1 MSKHRKRG
9 RLRLNVYRGRP
20 GATLNVPVG
29 ELLLEYF
36 DDNQLLAWRASG
48 SAIQDYHYLW
58 FFELE
63 RQRASK
69 QSEILEALSLVP
81 EISVQLSGWGR
92 ALAYKHSA
100 APLSC
105 VGSLRWVGGR
115 FNYGVDIDSSRFAPF
130 PALYLAEDA
139 ETALREMHGLQR
151 ETTRGGLSGL
161 ELSLLS
167 RSGVAWVRVD
177 GHVHNIFD
185 LTSTANLRG
194 FTAVLSK
201 FRLSRAV
208 RMAEDRMGAVPLRLL
223 QTPDELFQSFM
234 IEGWR
239 EFPVQVS
246 TPANSQLFAHFLMQA
261 GFEGV
266 LYSSTITGKRNI
278 ALFTRQFKNSASI
291 VNVLDPPA
299 GATCCELSAKTF
311 MQLEIVG

>member
-9 RLRLNVYRGRP
+9 RLRLNVYRGRS
-20 GATLNVPVG
+20 GASPNIPVG

-48 SAIQDYHYLW
+48 TAIQDYHYLW
-58 FFELE
+58 YFELE
-63 RQRASK
+63 RQRASN
-69 QSEILEALSLVP
+69 QIQILEALSLEP
-81 EISVQLSGWGR
+81 GISVPLSGWGR
-92 ALAYKHSA
+92 ALAYKYSA

-105 VGSLRWVGGR
+105 IGSLMWVGGR

-151 ETTRGGLSGL
+151 ETTRGGLTAL

-167 RSGVAWVRVD
+167 QSGVAWVTVD
-177 GHVHNIFD
+177 GHAHNIFD
-185 LTSTANLRG
+185 LTSAANLHKVA
-194 FTAVLSK
+194 TVLAK
-201 FRLSRAV
+201 FSLSRAV
-208 RMAEDRMGAVPLRLL
+208 RAAEDRMGAVPLKLL
-223 QTPDELFQSFM
+223 QTPEELFASFM
-234 IEGWR
+234 VEGWR
-239 EFPVQVS
+239 EFPVQVN
-246 TPANSQLFAHFLMQA
+246 TPANSQLFAHLLIQA

-266 LYSSTITGKRNI
+266 LYSSTITGKRNL

-291 VNVLDPPA
+291 VSVLDPPR

-311 MQLEIVG
+311 AQLEGFA

>member
-1 MSKHRKRG
+1 MSKRRKRG

-20 GATLNVPVG
+20 GASLNIPIG

-48 SAIQDYHYLW
+48 TAIQNYHYLW
-58 FFELE
+58 YFELE
-63 RQRASK
+63 SQRASK
-69 QSEILEALSLVP
+69 QTQILEALSVVP
-81 EISVQLSGWGR
+81 GISLQLSGWGR
-92 ALAYKHSA
+92 ALAYKYSTS
-100 APLSC
+100 PLSC
-105 VGSLRWVGGR
+105 AGSLKWVGGR

-151 ETTRGGLSGL
+151 GTTRGGLTAF

-167 RSGVAWVRVD
+167 KSGVAWVTVE

-185 LTSTANLRG
+185 LTSPANLRKVA
-194 FTAVLSK
+194 AVLSK
-201 FRLSRAV
+201 FTLSRSV
-208 RMAEDRMGAVPLRLL
+208 RAAEDRMGAVPLRLM
-223 QTPDELFQSFM
+223 QTPDEIFDSFM

-246 TPANSQLFAHFLMQA
+246 TPANSQLFAHLLIQA

-266 LYSSTITGKRNI
+266 LYSSTITGKKNL

-291 VNVLDPPA
+291 VSVLDPPG
-299 GATCCELSAKTF
+299 GARCCELSANTF
-311 MQLEIVG
+311 TQLEALG

>member
-1 MSKHRKRG
+1 MTKRRKPG

-20 GATLNVPVG
+20 GASLNIPVG

-48 SAIQDYHYLW
+48 TAIQDYHYLW
-58 FFELE
+58 YFELE
-63 RQRASK
+63 RQRASN
-69 QSEILEALSLVP
+69 EIQLLEALSLVP
-81 EISVQLSGWGR
+81 GISVQLSGWGR
-92 ALAYKHSA
+92 ALAYKYSS

-105 VGSLRWVGGR
+105 IGSLKWVGGR

-151 ETTRGGLSGL
+151 GTTRDGLTAF

-167 RSGVAWVRVD
+167 QSGVAWVTVD
-177 GHVHNIFD
+177 GYAHNVFD
-185 LTSTANLRG
+185 LTSAVNLCK
-194 FTAVLSK
+194 FAAVLAK
-201 FRLSRAV
+201 FTLSRAV
-208 RMAEDRMGAVPLRLL
+208 RAAEDRMGAVPLRLM
-223 QTPDELFQSFM
+223 QTPDELFDSFM

-239 EFPVQVS
+239 EFPVQVN
-246 TPANSQLFAHFLMQA
+246 TPANSQLFAHLLIQA

-266 LYSSTITGKRNI
+266 LYSSTITGKRNL
-278 ALFTRQFKNSASI
+278 ALFTRQFKNSVSI
-291 VNVLDPPA
+291 VSVLDPPS

-311 MQLEIVG
+311 TQLESLA